1 MSDGTEESYFK
12 ALLDKEFPVK
22 LEDLD
27 NLPVTT
33 SLGLYCTLRYSH
45 DENSTIY
52 FHNENG
58 RYTYRYLL

>member
-1 MSDGTEESYFK
+1 MSDGTKESYFK
-12 ALLDKEFPVK
+12 ALLNKEFPVK

-45 DENSTIY
+45 DENST
-52 FHNENG
+52 
-58 RYTYRYLL
+58 